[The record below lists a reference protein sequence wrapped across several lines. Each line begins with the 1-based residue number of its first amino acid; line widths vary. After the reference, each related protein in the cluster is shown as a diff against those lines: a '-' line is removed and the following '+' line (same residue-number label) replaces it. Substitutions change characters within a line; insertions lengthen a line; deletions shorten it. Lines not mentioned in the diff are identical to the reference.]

1 MFKNSELDE
10 LERFFRSAF
19 CGGTLFTNDTAVLYC
34 MHYKTVINLMNSWAM
49 AEHEHCAMSFN
60 QIKCKNYITVRQVG
74 FNS

>member
-49 AEHEHCAMSFN
+49 AGLEHCAMSSN
-60 QIKCKNYITVRQVG
+60 QKSAKITLT
-74 FNS
+74 